1 MRSVSRGIWWA
12 LIFAGILFFLYR
24 VRTVL
29 TPFLFAILLAY
40 ILYPLVVAVES
51 RGASRVAAI
60 FLVYAF
66 CGVALGIVFY
76 LTLPN
81 LLRELEEM
89 ARKLPHQAVQ
99 LEELGQDAV
108 GIFRRVELPTT
119 IQEAVDNLLA
129 RVQQALERLAGRV
142 MQILLDL
149 FANIVSLLISPVLAF
164 YLLRDH
170 QAMRERALRYVPA
183 RYRGDAQYV
192 LREVN
197 VALNGFFR
205 GQLWICLFV
214 GLFIY
219 GGLALLKIPYALF
232 IGLLAGLFDIIPYFG
247 PVLGFLPAAAL
258 ALSQSPLTVLWVLL
272 LFIAANQIENSLI
285 SPWLIGDRVGLHP
298 LVVIFAVL
306 VGGYLMGILG
316 LLIAVPVAAI
326 GRVLLDFFLLRRPQV
341 K

>member
-1 MRSVSRGIWWA
+1 M
-12 LIFAGILFFLYR
+12 
-24 VRTVL
+24 
-29 TPFLFAILLAY
+29 
-40 ILYPLVVAVES
+40 
-51 RGASRVAAI
+51 
-60 FLVYAF
+60 
-66 CGVALGIVFY
+66 
-76 LTLPN
+76 
-81 LLRELEEM
+81 
-89 ARKLPHQAVQ
+89 
-99 LEELGQDAV
+99 
-108 GIFRRVELPTT
+108 
-119 IQEAVDNLLA
+119 
-129 RVQQALERLAGRV
+129 
-142 MQILLDL
+142 
-149 FANIVSLLISPVLAF
+149 
-164 YLLRDH
+164 
-170 QAMRERALRYVPA
+170 PA